1 MSSITYKV
9 GLLFRSWEGCLSVEG
24 REEGV
29 SIDIKDN
36 TDRDV

>member
-9 GLLFRSWEGCLSVEG
+9 GLLFDWEGCLSVEG

-29 SIDIKDN
+29 SVDIKDN